1 MRVYINKPEYFAR
14 LGTKVVLVFDHGNH
28 KALIRRDNGDY
39 DSVKTERL
47 ESIDVK
53 ELTQELLRNVS
64 LREIAQNEGLIDIGD
79 VHTDDAN
86 YLSMIWQ
93 GS

>member
-14 LGTKVVLVFDHGNH
+14 LGTKVVLVFDHGNQ
-28 KALIRRDNGDY
+28 KSLIRRENGDF
-39 DSVKTERL
+39 DSVKAEKL

-64 LREIAQNEGLIDIGD
+64 LREIAQTEGLIDIGD
-79 VHTDDAN
+79 VHTDDVN

>member
-39 DSVKTERL
+39 DSVKT
-47 ESIDVK
+47 
-53 ELTQELLRNVS
+53 
-64 LREIAQNEGLIDIGD
+64 
-79 VHTDDAN
+79 
-86 YLSMIWQ
+86 
-93 GS
+93 

>member
-14 LGTKVVLVFDHGNH
+14 LGTKVVLVFDHGNQ
-28 KALIRRDNGDY
+28 KSLIRRENGDF
-39 DSVKTERL
+39 DSVRVERL

-64 LREIAQNEGLIDIGD
+64 LREIAQTEGLIDIGD